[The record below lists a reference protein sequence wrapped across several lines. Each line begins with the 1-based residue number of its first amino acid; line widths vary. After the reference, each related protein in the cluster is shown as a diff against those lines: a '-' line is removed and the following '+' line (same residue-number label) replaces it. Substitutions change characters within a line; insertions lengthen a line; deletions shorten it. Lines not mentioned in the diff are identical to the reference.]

1 MGGFT
6 AGSVP
11 LGAAVAGAAR
21 ADVVIEGLEQA
32 GPSFGGHVFLDNP
45 DASLDTPRTA
55 EHGYAGSFSVFG
67 QGGGAGAGA
76 DEAGA
81 GAGGAVAPITKEV
94 IATDALRAA
103 AARGAQTISITI
115 VPEPRG
121 GTLPPLRPSRISVV
135 AR

>member
-1 MGGFT
+1 MEAFT

-45 DASLDTPRTA
+45 DATLDTPRTV

-67 QGGGAGAGA
+67 QGAGAA
-76 DEAGA
+76 ARAG
-81 GAGGAVAPITKEV
+81 GTGGAVAPITKHV
-94 IATDALRAA
+94 IATDAVRAA
-103 AARGAQTISITI
+103 AARGADAVAITI

-121 GTLPPLRPSRISVV
+121 GVLPPLRPSRISVV
-135 AR
+135 VR

>member
-1 MGGFT
+1 MRGFT

-11 LGAAVAGAAR
+11 LGAAAARAAR

-45 DASLDTPRTA
+45 SATLQTPRDA

-67 QGGGAGAGA
+67 QGGGSAGARPA
-76 DEAGA
+76 DAG
-81 GAGGAVAPITKEV
+81 GGAVAPITKEV
-94 IATDALRAA
+94 IATGAVRAA
-103 AARGAQTISITI
+103 AERGADAVSVTI

-121 GTLPPLRPSRISVV
+121 AAAPAPLSPSRIAIVV
-135 AR
+135 R